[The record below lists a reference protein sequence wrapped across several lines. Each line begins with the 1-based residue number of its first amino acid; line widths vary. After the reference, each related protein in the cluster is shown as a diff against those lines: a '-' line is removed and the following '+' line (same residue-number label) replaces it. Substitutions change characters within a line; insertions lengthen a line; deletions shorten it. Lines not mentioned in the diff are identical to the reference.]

1 MGTLHVV
8 ATPIGNLEDVTL
20 RALRVLGEAELVFA
34 EDTRRT
40 RILLDRHGVK
50 ARPVSLHAHNE
61 AARIDQ
67 ALTVLRADGDVAL
80 VSDAGTPLVCDP
92 GERLV
97 AAAIA
102 DGHRIEA
109 LPGPSA
115 VLTALAVSGLPAL
128 PFTFIGYLPR
138 RDGARRKLLE
148 VHRDR
153 PETLVCFETPHRIAA
168 SLKAL
173 LDVLGDRPAC
183 AAREL
188 TKLHEEVLRGPLSSL
203 LERFAEGARGE
214 FTLVIAGAPAA
225 GEQAKWEW
233 DAVEV
238 EIRRLAAEG
247 QRPKEIAPGVA
258 RLSGRPRS
266 EIYARA
272 VAVVNEDVDS

>member
-61 AARIDQ
+61 AARIEQ
-67 ALTVLRADGDVAL
+67 ALAVLRTGADVAL

-102 DGHRIEA
+102 DGHRVEA

-115 VLTALAVSGLPAL
+115 VLTALAVSGLPPL
-128 PFTFIGYLPR
+128 PFTFVGYLPR
-138 RDGARRKLLE
+138 RDSARTRFLE
-148 VHRDR
+148 AQRDR

-173 LDVLGDRPAC
+173 HEVLGDRPAC

-188 TKLHEEVLRGPLSSL
+188 TKLHEEVVRGPLSELAQHFSQ
-203 LERFAEGARGE
+203 AARGE
-214 FTLVIAGAPAA
+214 FTLVIAGAPAGGDRA
-225 GEQAKWEW
+225 DWDW

-238 EIRRLAAEG
+238 EIRRLAADG
-247 QRPKEIAPGVA
+247 HRPREIAPRLA

-272 VAVVNEDVDS
+272 VAVVNEDTNS

>member
-20 RALRVLGEAELVFA
+20 RALRVLGEAGLVFA

-50 ARPVSLHAHNE
+50 AHPVSLHAHNE
-61 AARIDQ
+61 AARIEQ
-67 ALTVLRADGDVAL
+67 ALATLRSGADVAL

-102 DGHRIEA
+102 DGHRVEA

-115 VLTALAVSGLPAL
+115 VLTALAVSGLPAI

-138 RDGARRKLLE
+138 RDGARNRLLE
-148 VHRDR
+148 AHRDR

-173 LDVLGDRPAC
+173 SEVLGDRPAC

-188 TKLHEEVLRGPLSSL
+188 TKLHEEVARGTLCQL
-203 LERFAEGARGE
+203 AEQFAEGGRGE
-214 FTLVIAGAPAA
+214 FTLVIAGIPAA
-225 GEQAKWEW
+225 GAEAEWEW

-238 EIRRLAAEG
+238 EIRRQAAEG
-247 QRPKEIAPGVA
+247 YRPKEIAPRLA

-266 EIYARA
+266 QIYARA
-272 VAVVNEDVDS
+272 VAVVNEDSDS